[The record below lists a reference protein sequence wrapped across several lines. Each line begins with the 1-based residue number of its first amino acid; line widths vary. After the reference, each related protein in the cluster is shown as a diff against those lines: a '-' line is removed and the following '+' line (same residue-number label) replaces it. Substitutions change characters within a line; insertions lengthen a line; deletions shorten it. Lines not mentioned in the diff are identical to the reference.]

1 MRNRTRNN
9 VIMLAP
15 SLTVMEMSCTY
26 QPDSWKHKAT
36 SINLATNQN
45 EYQPHLNWLFIYS
58 QNDQTEKQKR
68 MKTSQNEADKHTRT
82 RL

>member
-1 MRNRTRNN
+1 MKISIINPKFQLNSSRSKMRNRTRNN

-26 QPDSWKHKAT
+26 QPDSRKHKAT

-45 EYQPHLNWLFIYS
+45 EYQPRY
-58 QNDQTEKQKR
+58 KPK
-68 MKTSQNEADKHTRT
+68 
-82 RL
+82 

>member
-26 QPDSWKHKAT
+26 QPDSWKHKTT

-58 QNDQTEKQKR
+58 QNDQTGKQK
-68 MKTSQNEADKHTRT
+68 E
-82 RL
+82 